1 MAMVAGA
8 QPAHEENAVTGIGW
22 MMVTV
27 FWFVSLDAGAKFL
40 LQSYPVVEVVW
51 IRFAVA
57 LGFGVVAMTPH
68 LRRDLISRKP
78 SLQLLRSAL
87 LATTTALFFIG
98 IRTTPLATA
107 TSIMFLAPILITVL
121 SVPLLG
127 EKVGIRRLSGV
138 AVGFVGALIIV
149 RPGIDGIST
158 GAMFLLAAAFTNAL
172 YQIITRKV
180 RVYDPPATTLFYTA
194 LVGAVVFA
202 VPTAQQWVM
211 PASPTHW
218 AVFVFIGLA
227 GGIGH
232 LCLIRALRSA
242 PASVVAP
249 FTYGGLVWSTLY
261 GLVLFSELPGV
272 WTYLGAALIIAAGL
286 YIFHRERQLKAA

>member
-22 MMVTV
+22 MMVTI
-27 FWFVSLDAGAKFL
+27 FWFTSLDAGAKFL
-40 LQSYPVVEVVW
+40 LQSYPVAEVVW
-51 IRFAVA
+51 MRFAVA
-57 LGFGVVAMTPH
+57 LAFGAIVMAPN

-78 SLQLLRSAL
+78 SLQLLRSGL
-87 LATTTALFFIG
+87 LAITTALFFVG
-98 IRTTPLATA
+98 VRTTPLATA

-127 EKVGIRRLSGV
+127 EKVGLRRLSGV

-158 GAMFLLAAAFTNAL
+158 GALFLLAAAFTNAL

-194 LVGAVVFA
+194 LVGTVVFA

-211 PASPTHW
+211 PATLGHW
-218 AVFVFIGLA
+218 AIFVFIGMA

-249 FTYGGLVWSTLY
+249 FTYGGLVWSTIY